1 MNPDEMHIR
10 SLIVDEIKRQLT
22 PFFRTIE
29 KTEETVD
36 STKDMLLRLFSGN
49 PHLPGYLETA
59 RAIDEK
65 RFENLEK
72 GLEVRFAGI
81 ESKLKAIDK
90 AQDPARRL
98 KRWIMILTFV
108 IVFLTF
114 VLGAWGVMK
123 GFKIATQELRIPQ
136 RWLDNRLQDFP
147 LPAVE
152 AKEMKPRHQAADD
165 PTWQPKEQ

>member
-1 MNPDEMHIR
+1 MHIR

-36 STKDMLLRLFSGN
+36 SMNEKLLRLFSDD
-49 PHLPGYLETA
+49 PTLPGYLQSA
-59 RAIDEK
+59 RAVDESRFARLEERMKKID
-65 RFENLEK
+65 K
-72 GLEVRFAGI
+72 GLDPER
-81 ESKLKAIDK
+81 KLK
-90 AQDPARRL
+90 L
-98 KRWIMILTFV
+98 WITILTFV

-114 VLGAWGVMK
+114 VLGAWGMSK
-123 GFKIATQELRIPQ
+123 GFKLATQELRIPQ